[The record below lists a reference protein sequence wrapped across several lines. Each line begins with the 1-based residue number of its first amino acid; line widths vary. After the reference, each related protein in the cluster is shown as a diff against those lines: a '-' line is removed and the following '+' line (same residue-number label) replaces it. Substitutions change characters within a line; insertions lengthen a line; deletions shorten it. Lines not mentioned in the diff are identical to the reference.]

1 MIDLSLMKKDGI
13 LIVAPTG
20 ALTDDDMEE
29 LRGTLSGMVAD
40 GEELKGLMIDANAFP
55 GYADL
60 QAFFSHMGI
69 IRDFH
74 GKIAKLALVS
84 DAAFASAG
92 EFFAKAVMGVDA
104 RHFPATGRDEALAWL
119 RS

>member
-20 ALTDDDMEE
+20 PFTDDDMEE

-40 GEELKGLMIDANAFP
+40 GDEVKGLLIDAKEFP

-60 QAFFSHMGI
+60 HAFLAHMGVV
-69 IRDFH
+69 RDFH

-84 DAAFASAG
+84 DMVFAAAG
-92 EFFAKAVMGVDA
+92 EMFARTFLGVDA
-104 RHFPATGRDEALAWL
+104 RHFPAGETAKAIAWL
-119 RS
+119 KS

>member
-1 MIDLSLMKKDGI
+1 MIDMSLMKKDGI

-20 ALTDDDMEE
+20 PFTDDDMEE

-40 GEELKGLMIDANAFP
+40 GDEVKGLLIDAKAFP
-55 GYADL
+55 GYADIAAMYAHL
-60 QAFFSHMGI
+60 GI

-74 GKIAKLALVS
+74 DKIARLALVS

-92 EFFAKAVMGVDA
+92 EFFAKTIMGVDA
-104 RHFPATGRDEALAWL
+104 KHFPGSQREDAIAWL